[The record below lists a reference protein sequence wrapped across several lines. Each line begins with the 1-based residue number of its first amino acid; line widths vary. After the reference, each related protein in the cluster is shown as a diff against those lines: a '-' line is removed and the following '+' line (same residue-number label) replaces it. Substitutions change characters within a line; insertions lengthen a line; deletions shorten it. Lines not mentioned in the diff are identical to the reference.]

1 MGRAITQPGRNTP
14 IKRKRLKDK
23 DGNEIKGRWVA
34 WCRYAGDDGVVRRAK
49 RYSPDGVRD
58 PHGAKAVA
66 ALEDAL
72 PDLKASSGAAPRQK
86 VDEETLVDLLRVELS
101 KIRKSPEY
109 YSRRTVDS
117 YTRVERVMV
126 SSVLDDEDKP
136 NVCREGGHDH
146 LGVVK
151 DTPAKLVTAADL
163 KAVIFD
169 IESGHDRV
177 TASQAR
183 TLLRLV
189 GSYLVDSGV
198 WTVNL
203 ASAVEFRRRRHAKGA
218 AMGLGRDEALELM
231 SALRTS
237 EAELPPSKSGTR
249 ATGRTVSEFAATV
262 DLVDPL
268 MMTLW
273 TGLRRSEVLALL
285 WSDVDFEA
293 QALTVRHHI
302 VRAYQHHGE
311 GEGPKTELLHEAA
324 TKTENSARVI
334 PLADEVVEM
343 LQRRRR
349 EYMTGERVAPRV
361 GVEPVI
367 FPTTVGGLRDPDTF
381 ASQWT
386 RIRGA
391 LGVPW
396 LTLHRLRKSTAR
408 ILHDAGFTSR
418 QIADLLGHA
427 QISMTEDTYIGRGS
441 GPSREVAAGLSA
453 ALGSATK

>member
-1 MGRAITQPGRNTP
+1 M
-14 IKRKRLKDK
+14 
-23 DGNEIKGRWVA
+23 
-34 WCRYAGDDGVVRRAK
+34 
-49 RYSPDGVRD
+49 
-58 PHGAKAVA
+58 
-66 ALEDAL
+66 
-72 PDLKASSGAAPRQK
+72 
-86 VDEETLVDLLRVELS
+86 
-101 KIRKSPEY
+101 
-109 YSRRTVDS
+109 
-117 YTRVERVMV
+117 
-126 SSVLDDEDKP
+126 LDDEDKP
-136 NVCREGGHDH
+136 KVCREGGHDH
-146 LGVVK
+146 LGAVK

-163 KAVIFD
+163 KAIVFD
-169 IESGHDRV
+169 IEAGHDRV

-203 ASAVEFRRRRHAKGA
+203 ASAVEFRRRRRAKGA
-218 AMGLGRDEALELM
+218 AMALDRDEALELM
-231 SALRTS
+231 TALRTS
-237 EAELPPSKSGTR
+237 DAELPPSKSGTR
-249 ATGRTVSEFAATV
+249 ATGRTISEFAATV

-273 TGLRRSEVLALL
+273 TGLRRSEVLALV
-285 WSDVDFEA
+285 WGDVDFDE
-293 QALTVRHHI
+293 QTLTVQHHI
-302 VRAYQHHGE
+302 VRAYRHHGE
-311 GEGPKTELLHEAA
+311 GEGPKTELLHEAE

-349 EYMTGERVAPRV
+349 EYLAGERVAPRQ

-381 ASQWT
+381 ASQWM
-386 RIRGA
+386 RIRGT

-396 LTLHRLRKSTAR
+396 LSLHRVRKSTAR

-427 QISMTEDTYIGRGS
+427 QISMTEDVYIGRGS
-441 GPSREVAAGLSA
+441 APSREVAAGLSA
-453 ALGSATK
+453 ALGSAAK